1 MLSRGLT
8 LVCLEC
14 LSSSQAEDDGR
25 AHRRTAAPMAA
36 GEPKFSIALWSIG
49 SKEGLLLFSFHHL
62 YMCQQA

>member
-1 MLSRGLT
+1 MLSRGLA
-8 LVCLEC
+8 LEYLGC
-14 LSSSQAEDDGR
+14 FKFVSGHGR
-25 AHRRTAAPMAA
+25 AHRRTAASMAA